1 MKLKKLFLAALILP
15 GTLFAADEPQ
25 TIPLWPNGAPGFESR
40 KDIPEQAASYW
51 VKNINNPS
59 LTVFLPPK
67 EKANGAAVVICPG
80 GGFREL
86 VFGAEGVD
94 PAKYFNNLGIAA
106 FVLKYRLFR
115 ETNSVYRS
123 ESAHEDGLRAMR
135 LVRSRASEWGID
147 TNRIGMIGYSAG
159 GEVVSLTTFGATD
172 GLTNT
177 PDAIDRVSARPDF
190 IMEIYPGP
198 LGVPAV
204 LSTNVP
210 PAFLLCADDDRFHAV
225 VVTDLL
231 EKYRQAKVPAEL
243 HLYAKGGHGFN
254 QGQRSKLA
262 TIHDWPQRLTDWLG
276 DNNILDP
283 DVPAKGV
290 K

>member
-1 MKLKKLFLAALILP
+1 MTLAKIILP
-15 GTLFAADEPQ
+15 LLMLSTTVLAADEPRVV
-25 TIPLWPNGAPGFESR
+25 PLWSNGAPGFEAR
-40 KDIPEQAASYW
+40 RDIPEQAASYW

-67 EKANGAAVVICPG
+67 EKANGAAVIICPG

-86 VFGAEGVD
+86 VFGAEGVE
-94 PAKYFNNLGIAA
+94 PAKYFNNLGVAA

-115 ETNSVYRS
+115 ETNSVYTA
-123 ESAHEDGLRAMR
+123 ESAREDGLRAMR

-147 TNRIGMIGYSAG
+147 ANRIGMVGYSAG
-159 GEVVSLTTFGATD
+159 GEVVSLTAFGETA
-172 GLTNT
+172 GLTNA
-177 PDAIDRVSARPDF
+177 PDAIDRASARPDF
-190 IMEIYPGP
+190 IVEIYPGP

-204 LSTNVP
+204 LPPDVP
-210 PAFLLCADDDRFHAV
+210 PAFLLCADDDRSHSV
-225 VVTDLL
+225 VVTSLL
-231 EKYRQAKVPAEL
+231 EKYRAAKVPAEL

-254 QGQRSKLA
+254 QGQRSKLK
-262 TIHDWPQRLTDWLG
+262 TIHDWPDRLTDWMD

-283 DVPAKGV
+283 AVPAKGV